1 MKRYKKHT
9 MQNTT
14 LYKRYKKTENIL
26 KKLIKD
32 NNNNKKY
39 SVKKS
44 SISRNEASFFSNHS
58 IRFICYVSQ
67 IRCGSIKC
75 YFERLNHYSFGSILI
90 P

>member
-39 SVKKS
+39 SVKK
-44 SISRNEASFFSNHS
+44 
-58 IRFICYVSQ
+58 
-67 IRCGSIKC
+67 
-75 YFERLNHYSFGSILI
+75 
-90 P
+90 